1 MRWLLIAY
9 PWLELWSLIE
19 LGVRT
24 SALAALLWVLA
35 AAGLGVLTF
44 RLVGRMSLD
53 HLRQAQREGLLSAQ
67 MLRDD
72 FALMVAGV
80 LLLIPGLIS
89 DALAI
94 ILWIKPLRS
103 LLQRLLVRGGPE
115 LDMSVD
121 GRGRRQRGAGAG
133 EEGVTVEGEYQ
144 QVGGQ
149 SLEGEKPNPLKQ
161 PEQP

>member
-1 MRWLLIAY
+1 MRWLLFLY

-24 SALAALLWVLA
+24 SALAALLWVLMA
-35 AAGLGVLTF
+35 SGLGLLILSLVR
-44 RLVGRMSLD
+44 RLSLD
-53 HLRQAQREGLLSAQ
+53 HLRQAQRQGELSAQ
-67 MLRDD
+67 LLRDD
-72 FALMVAGV
+72 FGLMVAAV

-103 LLQRLLVRGGPE
+103 LLQRLLFRRGPE
-115 LDMSVD
+115 PRMSTG
-121 GRGRRQRGAGAG
+121 GRGPHERGAGAG
-133 EEGVTVEGEYQ
+133 EGGVILEGEYHP
-144 QVGGQ
+144 VGGR

-161 PEQP
+161 PE

>member
-44 RLVGRMSLD
+44 RLVGRLSLD

-67 MLRDD
+67 LLRDD

-115 LDMSVD
+115 LGMSLN
-121 GRGRRQRGAGAG
+121 GRGRHERGPRADEG
-133 EEGVTVEGEYQ
+133 GVTLEGEYQ
-144 QVGGQ
+144 QVGGL
-149 SLEGEKPNPLKQ
+149 SLERDPPDLPTHPQ
-161 PEQP
+161 